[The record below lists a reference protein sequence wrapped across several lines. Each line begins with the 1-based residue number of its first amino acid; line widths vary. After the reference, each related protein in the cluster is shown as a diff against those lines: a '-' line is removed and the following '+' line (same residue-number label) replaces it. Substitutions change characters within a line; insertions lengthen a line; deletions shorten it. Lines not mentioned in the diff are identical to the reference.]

1 MLKLYSVYLRNILD
15 ENKGSFY
22 KTIDKIGEDS
32 NHDEILL
39 SKKNPYIMTT
49 KGLSLSTVEE
59 VIALGASPMKVIA
72 YLQKQIIDGI
82 ESKACYSHNIRET
95 KTQIAKNMGISRPTL
110 DSYLKPLVERN
121 AIILE
126 DDGSI
131 SLSFE
136 YSPYSVTKA
145 VEWHE
150 NEIIEK
156 IAYEQ
161 EGVDIDERVKW
172 IYGRFFNQN
181 RKIYMTDEGLSF
193 DWNHF
198 GLEQYFCYASAVWFG
213 ANTRK
218 WFSVD
223 MDRLIS
229 EASKR
234 NISITEDN
242 VKATIKNLCKD
253 GYMKRRKGIHTPVK
267 EQRYVYT
274 DKVVF
279 MIGLPLTEIED

>member
-22 KTIDKIGEDS
+22 KTVEKIGEDS

-49 KGLSLSTVEE
+49 KGMSLSTVEE
-59 VIALGASPMKVIA
+59 VIELGASPMKVVA
-72 YLQKQIIDGI
+72 YLQKQIIDCI
-82 ESKACYSHNIRET
+82 ESKACYSHNIDIS
-95 KTQIAKNMGISRPTL
+95 KSQLAKELGTNRSRL
-110 DSYLKPLVERN
+110 DSYLEALSEKN
-121 AIILE
+121 IIIME

-161 EGVDIDERVKW
+161 EGADIDERVRW

-223 MDRLIS
+223 VDRIIS
-229 EASKR
+229 EASKH

-242 VKATIKNLCKD
+242 IKAVIKKLCKE
-253 GYMKRRKGIHTPVK
+253 GYMKRRKGMYTPIK

-279 MIGLPLTEIED
+279 MIGLPVTEIED